1 MSGKNYIGIL
11 FFSVIILILSYVNY
25 FTDYAA
31 NYESMF
37 VKLIQASLIILLA
50 YFLNVFVESIIIN
63 KIRDNRERYNFRKVS
78 SVIITTFAVGLLL
91 IVFLKET
98 TTLII
103 AYGLFSAGIVIAL
116 QDVFRDLA
124 GGVIILFSKSFRA
137 GDRIQ
142 VKDCY
147 GDVLD
152 ITYFHTTLMEIR
164 EWINGDQYSGRI
176 LNIPNSFILNTTV
189 KNYTREFSF
198 IWDEVTII
206 LSFGSNW
213 EKAKK
218 IALDTTNELIKDY
231 IEYSK
236 KELSNMEEKYM
247 LTSYDVDTRAFMQIE
262 GDRIEMHLRYVVDPK
277 RRRYVNDMIVHSLL
291 EAFTNEP
298 DIFIGS
304 ISSVEVTKIPDIGV
318 KSPENS

>member
-1 MSGKNYIGIL
+1 VSGKNYIGIL